1 MPPSLSDT
9 SSVGHASSVP
19 FVCTSL
25 QPGVLRPDDCVPQE
39 MKRLVSEHFS
49 KTADRLD
56 DLASKQGALQ
66 RQADNTDA
74 AVEPLESSL
83 GSLRRQV
90 EALAARPVVD
100 TSLPARVSELT
111 SAVADGLRQSCESAK
126 LLTARIEGCESSA
139 EHAETRHSMITQQ
152 LSALNSELPLLAQR
166 IELLI
171 PEIAELRDEQVSASS
186 ALAEQ
191 IGDGRIKVESPA
203 MPPRH
208 PAVPMRPPTAENV
221 RACHLKWLCVAMQT
235 DAELLK
241 QAHSVASAVDRLNVV
256 ETTVETSR
264 TKLATCISQIHVSFS
279 ALGR

>member
-19 FVCTSL
+19 FVCAAL
-25 QPGVLRPDDCVPQE
+25 QPGALRPDDCVPQE

-90 EALAARPVVD
+90 EALAARPIVD

-166 IELLI
+166 IESLI

-191 IGDGRIKVESPA
+191 IGDGRIKVESPGYA
-203 MPPRH
+203 SAPPRRSH
-208 PAVPMRPPTAENV
+208 APTDSRE
-221 RACHLKWLCVAMQT
+221 RACVPLEMVVRAMQT